1 MAHCLLYSLYQN
13 VNNNVYKEVSMSQQQ
28 SHDLVYGLEDKPA
41 PGAALYAGLQHVLAS
56 FVGIITPT
64 LIIGGV
70 LGLGEHVPYLISM
83 ALIVSGIGTFI
94 QARRIGPIGAGMV
107 CVQGTSFAFLS
118 SVLAAGFIAKSNGG
132 GPEDILAMIFGVCFV
147 GAFIEIILSQFIGK
161 LGKIITPIVTGIVV
175 TTIGISLI
183 KVGMTDLAGGVKAPD
198 FGQWHNLALGAI
210 VLVTII
216 ALNRSRNLMVRLS
229 SILIGMV
236 IGYIVAASMGMV
248 QLQNAFN
255 QPLVSIPVPFKYGFD
270 FDWYAFLPIAVIYAI
285 TAIESTGDIT
295 ANCIITKLPLSGPQ
309 YLNRIK
315 SGILGDGVNSMI
327 AAVFNTFPNTTFSQ
341 NNSVIHLTGIASR
354 YVGYFVALILCVL
367 GLFPIIGGILTT
379 IPKPVIGGATL
390 VMFGTVAAAGI
401 KIIAN
406 EHLDRR
412 NLMILA
418 VSFGIG
424 LGVMLVPEVMQE
436 MPKLLQS
443 VFGSPVTTSGIAAVV
458 MTLVLPESKQ
468 AETKQA
474 QQTAARVSATQ
485 LKNESA

>member
-1 MAHCLLYSLYQN
+1 
-13 VNNNVYKEVSMSQQQ
+13 MSQPHN
-28 SHDLVYGLEDKPA
+28 HDLVYGLDDKPA
-41 PGAALYAGLQHVLAS
+41 PGAAFYAGLQHVLAS

-70 LGLGEHVPYLISM
+70 LGLGDHVPYLISM

-198 FGQWHNLALGAI
+198 FAQWHNLALGAV

-236 IGYIVAASMGMV
+236 VGYIVAAGMGMV
-248 QLQNAFN
+248 HIENAFN

-295 ANCIITKLPLSGPQ
+295 ANCIITKLPLSGPK

-354 YVGYFVALILCVL
+354 HVGYFVALILCVL

-443 VFGSPVTTSGIAAVV
+443 VFGSPVTTSGIAAII
-458 MTLVLPESKQ
+458 MTLVLPEGKDQTTANQHPAATVSTPHREKQ
-468 AETKQA
+468 SIA
-474 QQTAARVSATQ
+474 
-485 LKNESA
+485 